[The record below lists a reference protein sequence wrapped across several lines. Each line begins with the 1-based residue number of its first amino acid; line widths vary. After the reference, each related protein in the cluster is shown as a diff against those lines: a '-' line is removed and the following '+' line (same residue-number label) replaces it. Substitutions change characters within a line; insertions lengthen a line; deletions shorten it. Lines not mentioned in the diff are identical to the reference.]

1 MDLERATLRTLFY
14 DYPIEVAMRH
24 IASFLRGEKD
34 SFLSD
39 FPQIIRW
46 TESQY
51 SVSELRLVGK
61 LLEHEAKETRESI
74 HPELLITQSGV
85 FANAI
90 CMVPQIAERWLVF
103 NNEHE
108 MVVHFNEMFRWR
120 DMTVLF
126 GEDFFTTAYLAWT
139 DLKNL
144 NDICTSF
151 EWPDVISHDNKVL
164 DDILRRGLSEV
175 HSHYYASTD
184 VFHFNWLCLMNHI
197 DYSDRITSVKGDL
210 QERRTS
216 LLAIEQIYKL
226 KNICVA
232 AAYLRCQLFRYVY
245 AHESLDELKLCLVGK
260 ILSDD
265 ACCASES
272 DKLQDIIAALGRFA
286 LCDNDNKILDYAITN
301 DSEPLYN
308 NIYIMYKG
316 ERQLLYRLYRHIFEN
331 GDNADDIAPY
341 FYLYLLIKNFVR
353 REIVETN
360 QLLGFENFE
369 IYQSRKSVFLKKE
382 DSIAA
387 HMPQFIYQMN
397 TPNGDTVEL
406 RVTPGDLYNNIIA
419 KHGAPVFDEQD
430 DKEVEKKLSF
440 VVHFI
445 KDKKF
450 VDKAENF
457 TTRAEYWKH
466 YTNQLKEHGE
476 VLVLHYQKIREARKK
491 GLHELPQ
498 FTGID
503 AASNELYCRPEIFGH
518 VYRFAALEGILNR
531 TYHVGE
537 DFFDLI
543 DGLRAIDEAI
553 EFLRLD
559 NNCRLGHVLAL
570 GTNALDYYT
579 KRHYTTI
586 TFKQYLL
593 DNIVWL
599 YQKARSYNVKLN
611 GIKDVV
617 HRNALRLYNDIGY
630 NQVEKCEMFDID
642 NYWDSMWLRSDDS
655 LKQTVVKEEQDVMLL
670 RDKWQ
675 QTVNYDGK
683 HARFTGKNDIAKKI
697 YKAYLTNKNVFSQG
711 NEVEIFKWPTEIIE
725 VVTQLQ
731 DKMIAE
737 IAEKQ
742 IAIECNPSSN
752 LKIGHFDRYD
762 EHPIFRFRPIDKN
775 IHTPLLN
782 VSINTDDRGVFAT
795 SLYNEFSLIALALT
809 KQRDKDGN
817 RLYNDEAICEYIDH
831 IRKNN
836 LIQRF
841 KID

>member
-14 DYPIEVAMRH
+14 DYPIEIAMHH

-34 SFLSD
+34 SFLTD

-61 LLEHEAKETRESI
+61 LLAHEANETRKSI
-74 HPELLITQSGV
+74 YPQCHPNTPSGV
-85 FANAI
+85 LANAI
-90 CMVPQIAERWLVF
+90 CMIPQIAKRWLVI

-108 MVVHFNEMFRWR
+108 MIVHFNEMFRWR

-126 GEDFFTTAYLAWT
+126 GEDFFTTAYLAWM
-139 DLKNL
+139 DLKSL
-144 NDICTSF
+144 NDECMSF
-151 EWPDVISHDNKVL
+151 EWPDVIRHDNKVL
-164 DDILRRGLSEV
+164 DDILNKGLNEV
-175 HSHYYASTD
+175 HSHYNASTD

-197 DYSDRITSVKGDL
+197 DYSERITAIKGDL
-210 QERRTS
+210 QEQRTS
-216 LLAIEQIYKL
+216 LRATEQIYKL

-232 AAYLRCQLFRYVY
+232 AAYLRSQLFRYVY
-245 AHESLDELKLCLVGK
+245 THESIEDLKLCLVER

-265 ACCASES
+265 ARCAAES
-272 DKLQDIIAALGRFA
+272 DKLQDTIAALGRFA
-286 LCDNDNKILDYAITN
+286 LCDIDGKVLDYAITGEVQSV
-301 DSEPLYN
+301 D

-341 FYLYLLIKNFVR
+341 FYLYLLIKNIVR

-369 IYQSRKSVFLKKE
+369 IYQSRKSAFLKKE
-382 DSIAA
+382 DAIAA
-387 HMPQFIYQMN
+387 HMPQFVYQMN
-397 TPNGDTVEL
+397 TQNEDTAEL
-406 RVTPGDLYNNIIA
+406 RVNPGELYVNIIA
-419 KHGAPVFDEQD
+419 KHGAPVFDDQYNKD
-430 DKEVEKKLSF
+430 VDKKLSF
-440 VVHFI
+440 LVHFI

-450 VDKAENF
+450 IEKADKFA
-457 TTRAEYWKH
+457 TRAEYWKH
-466 YTNQLKEHGE
+466 YTNQLKNQGE
-476 VLVLHYQKIREARKK
+476 LLVQHYQKIREARKK
-491 GLHELPQ
+491 GVPELPQ
-498 FTGID
+498 FAGID

-537 DFFDLI
+537 DFFDI
-543 DGLRAIDEAI
+543 VDGLRAIDEAI
-553 EFLRLD
+553 EFLQMD

-570 GTNALDYYT
+570 GTNAFDYYT

-593 DNIVWL
+593 DNLVWL
-599 YQKARSYNVKLN
+599 YQKAHYYNVNLV
-611 GIKDVV
+611 GILEDTIR
-617 HRNALRLYNDIGY
+617 RNALRLYNEIGY
-630 NQVEKCEMFDID
+630 NNVEKCESFDID
-642 NYWDSMWLRSDDS
+642 NYWDSLWLRSDDS
-655 LKQTVVKEEQDVMLL
+655 IEHEVPKGKQKRSLVW
-670 RDKWQ
+670 DKWR
-675 QTVNYDGK
+675 QTAKYDGQYA
-683 HARFTGKNDIAKKI
+683 HFTSQNDIAKQLHS
-697 YKAYLTNKNVFSQG
+697 AYLSNKDVFTGG
-711 NEVEIFKWPTEIIE
+711 NEVEIFKWPKEIAE
-725 VVTQLQ
+725 VVTQIQ

-809 KQRDKDGN
+809 KQRDKEGN

-831 IRKNN
+831 IRQNN
-836 LIQRF
+836 LIQKF
-841 KID
+841 K

>member
-14 DYPIEVAMRH
+14 DYPIEVAMQH
-24 IASFLRGEKD
+24 IASIQRGEKD
-34 SFLSD
+34 LFLND

-61 LLEHEAKETRESI
+61 LLAHEANETRKSIYPDGESNT
-74 HPELLITQSGV
+74 LSGV

-90 CMVPQIAERWLVF
+90 CMVPQIAKRWLVF

-108 MVVHFNEMFRWR
+108 MIAHFNEMFRWR
-120 DMTVLF
+120 DMTMLF
-126 GEDFFTTAYLAWT
+126 GEDFFTTAYLAWM

-144 NDICTSF
+144 NDNCTSF
-151 EWPDVISHDNKVL
+151 EWPDVIKHDNKVL
-164 DDILRRGLSEV
+164 DGILNKGLSEV
-175 HSHYYASTD
+175 HSHYNASTD

-197 DYSDRITSVKGDL
+197 DYSERITSIKGDL
-210 QERRTS
+210 QEQRTS
-216 LLAIEQIYKL
+216 LQDVKQLYRL

-232 AAYLRCQLFRYVY
+232 AAYLRSQLFRFVFT
-245 AHESLDELKLCLVGK
+245 HESLEDLKLCLVER

-265 ACCASES
+265 ACCDSAS
-272 DKLQDIIAALGRFA
+272 DKLQDIIAALGRYA
-286 LCDNDNKILDYAITN
+286 LCDKDGKVLDYAITKE
-301 DSEPLYN
+301 DSEQPYT
-308 NIYIMYKG
+308 IYIMYKG
-316 ERQLLYRLYRHIFEN
+316 ERQLLYRLYRLIFEN

-341 FYLYLLIKNFVR
+341 FYLYMLIKNFVR

-360 QLLGFENFE
+360 RLLGFENFE
-369 IYQSRKSVFLKKE
+369 IYQSRKSAFLKKE
-382 DSIAA
+382 DAIAA
-387 HMPQFIYQMN
+387 HMPQFVYQMN
-397 TPNGDTVEL
+397 TQDGDTAEL
-406 RVTPGDLYNNIIA
+406 RVNPGELYTKIIA
-419 KHGAPVFDEQD
+419 KHGAPVFDDQYS
-430 DKEVEKKLSF
+430 KEVYKKLSF

-450 VDKAENF
+450 IDKADKYA
-457 TTRAEYWKH
+457 TRAEFWKH
-466 YTNQLKEHGE
+466 YSNQLKNQGE
-476 VLVLHYQKIREARKK
+476 LLVQHYHKTCEARKK
-491 GLHELPQ
+491 GVLELPQ
-498 FTGID
+498 FAGID

-537 DFFDLI
+537 DFFDLV

-553 EFLRLD
+553 EFLQLD

-570 GTNALDYYT
+570 GTNAFDYYT

-593 DNIVWL
+593 DNLVWL
-599 YQKARSYNVKLN
+599 YQKARYYNVNLV
-611 GIKDVV
+611 GVLEDTVR
-617 HRNALRLYNDIGY
+617 RNALRYYNEIGY
-630 NQVEKCEMFDID
+630 YEKCGAFDID
-642 NYWDSMWLRSDDS
+642 NYWDSLWLRSNDS
-655 LKQTVVKEEQDVMLL
+655 TEQGTPKGKQKRSLVW
-670 RDKWQ
+670 DKWR
-675 QTVNYDGK
+675 QTAKYDGQYA
-683 HARFTGKNDIAKKI
+683 HFTSQNDIAKQLHS
-697 YKAYLTNKNVFSQG
+697 AYLSNKEVFTGG
-711 NEVEIFKWPTEIIE
+711 NEVEIFKWPKEIAE
-725 VVTQLQ
+725 VVNQIQ

-817 RLYNDEAICEYIDH
+817 RLYNDEAICDYIDR
-831 IRKNN
+831 IRQNN
-836 LIQRF
+836 QLQRF
-841 KID
+841 KV

>member
-24 IASFLRGEKD
+24 IASFLHGEKD

-51 SVSELRLVGK
+51 SVSELRLVEK
-61 LLEHEAKETRESI
+61 LLAHEAKETRKSI
-74 HPELLITQSGV
+74 HPEQDIITPSGV
-85 FANAI
+85 FTNAI
-90 CMVPQIAERWLVF
+90 CMVPQIAKRWLVF

-108 MVVHFNEMFRWR
+108 MIVHFNEMFRWR

-126 GEDFFTTAYLAWT
+126 GEDFFTTAYLAWA

-144 NDICTSF
+144 NDDCTSF
-151 EWPDVISHDNKVL
+151 EWPDVIKHDNKVL
-164 DDILRRGLSEV
+164 DGILNKGLSEV
-175 HSHYYASTD
+175 HSHYNASTD
-184 VFHFNWLCLMNHI
+184 VFHFNWLCLMNHV
-197 DYSDRITSVKGDL
+197 DYSERITSVKGDL
-210 QERRTS
+210 QEQRTS
-216 LLAIEQIYKL
+216 LRGIKQLYNL

-232 AAYLRCQLFRYVY
+232 AAYLRSQLFCYVY
-245 AHESLDELKLCLVGK
+245 KHESLEDLKLCLVEK

-265 ACCASES
+265 ICCEAES
-272 DKLQDIIAALGRFA
+272 DKLQDTIAALGRFA
-286 LCDNDNKILDYAITN
+286 LCDIDGKVLDYAIMGN
-301 DSEPLYN
+301 IQSD

-360 QLLGFENFE
+360 RLLGFENFE
-369 IYQSRKSVFLKKE
+369 IYQSRKSAFLKKE
-382 DSIAA
+382 DAIAA
-387 HMPQFIYQMN
+387 HIPQFVYQMN
-397 TPNGDTVEL
+397 TQNGDTAEL
-406 RVTPGDLYNNIIA
+406 RVNPGELYAKIIA
-419 KHGAPVFDEQD
+419 KHGAPVFDDQYSKD
-430 DKEVEKKLSF
+430 VDKKLSF

-445 KDKKF
+445 KDKQF
-450 VDKAENF
+450 VDKADKF
-457 TTRAEYWKH
+457 ATRAEFWKH
-466 YTNQLKEHGE
+466 YTNQLKNQAEL
-476 VLVLHYQKIREARKK
+476 LVQHYQKNREARKN
-491 GLHELPQ
+491 GVLELPQ
-498 FTGID
+498 FVGID

-518 VYRFAALEGILNR
+518 VYRYTALEGILNR

-553 EFLRLD
+553 EFLQLD

-593 DNIVWL
+593 DNLVWL
-599 YQKARSYNVKLN
+599 YQKARYYNVNLV
-611 GIKDVV
+611 GVLDDVV
-617 HRNALRLYNDIGY
+617 RQNSLRLYNEIEY
-630 NQVEKCEMFDID
+630 YKKCGAFDID
-642 NYWDSMWLRSDDS
+642 NYWDSLWLRSNDS
-655 LKQTVVKEEQDVMLL
+655 IEPEKSKGKQKIPLL
-670 RDKWQ
+670 WDKWQ
-675 QTVNYDGK
+675 QTAKYDGQY
-683 HARFTGKNDIAKKI
+683 ARFAKSNKIAEKL
-697 YKAYLTNKNVFSQG
+697 YKAYLSNKEVFAKG
-711 NEVEIFKWPTEIIE
+711 NEVEIFKWPKEIVE

-775 IHTPLLN
+775 IHTPLIN

-809 KQRDKDGN
+809 KQRDSEGN

-831 IRKNN
+831 IRQNN
-836 LIQRF
+836 LIQKF
-841 KID
+841 K

>member
-14 DYPIEVAMRH
+14 DYPIELAMRH
-24 IASFLRGEKD
+24 IASYLRGEND

-61 LLEHEAKETRESI
+61 LLEHEAKETREAI
-74 HPELLITQSGV
+74 HPKLLNTQSGV

-90 CMVPQIAERWLVF
+90 CMIPQIAKRWLVF

-108 MVVHFNEMFRWR
+108 MIVHFNEMFRWR

-144 NDICTSF
+144 NSDCTSF
-151 EWPDVISHDNKVL
+151 EWSEVIRHDNKVL
-164 DDILRRGLSEV
+164 DDILGKGLSEV
-175 HSHYYASTD
+175 HSHYNASTD

-197 DYSDRITSVKGDL
+197 DYSERITSIKGDL
-210 QERRTS
+210 QEQRNS
-216 LLAIEQIYKL
+216 LLAIEQLYKF

-232 AAYLRCQLFRYVY
+232 AAYLRSQLFRFVY
-245 AHESLDELKLCLVGK
+245 THESLEELKLCLVEK

-265 ACCASES
+265 AYCAAES
-272 DKLQDIIAALGRFA
+272 DKLQNTIAALGRFA
-286 LCDNDNKILDYAITN
+286 LCDNGGKILDYAITN
-301 DSEPLYN
+301 DSCPLD

-316 ERQLLYRLYRHIFEN
+316 ERQLLYWLYRYIFEN
-331 GDNADDIAPY
+331 GDNAHDIAPY
-341 FYLYLLIKNFVR
+341 FYLYLLIKNFIR

-369 IYQSRKSVFLKKE
+369 IYQSRKSVFLKYE
-382 DSIAA
+382 DAITA
-387 HMPQFIYQMN
+387 HMPQFVYQMN
-397 TPNGDTVEL
+397 TKNGDTAEL
-406 RVTPGDLYNNIIA
+406 RITPGELRTKILS
-419 KHGAPVFDEQD
+419 KHGAPIFDDQYEWGVD
-430 DKEVEKKLSF
+430 KKLSF

-445 KDKKF
+445 KDKSFVRKADKF
-450 VDKAENF
+450 A
-457 TTRAEYWKH
+457 TRVEFWKH
-466 YTNQLKEHGE
+466 YSNQLKNQVEQ
-476 VLVLHYQKIREARKK
+476 VVQHYQKIREARKQ
-491 GLHELPQ
+491 GIHELPQ
-498 FTGID
+498 LAGID

-518 VYRFAALEGILNR
+518 VYRYAALEGILNR

-553 EFLRLD
+553 EFLQLD

-570 GTNALDYYT
+570 GTNAIDYYT

-586 TFKQYLL
+586 TYKQYLL
-593 DNIVWL
+593 DNLVWL
-599 YQKARSYNVKLN
+599 YQKARYYNVNLV
-611 GIKDVV
+611 GILEDTVR
-617 HRNALRLYNDIGY
+617 RNALRLYNEIGY
-630 NQVEKCEMFDID
+630 KEVRQCKAFSID

-655 LKQTVVKEEQDVMLL
+655 VKAETVEDKKKVALL
-670 RDKWQ
+670 PDKWQ
-675 QTVNYDGK
+675 QTANYDGQY
-683 HARFTGKNDIAKKI
+683 ARFTIQNEIAQKL
-697 YKAYLTNKNVFSQG
+697 YNAYLSNKHVFFQG
-711 NEVEIFKWPTEIIE
+711 NAVEIFKWPKEIVE
-725 VVTQLQ
+725 VVTQIQ

-752 LKIGHFDRYD
+752 VKIGHFDRYD

-831 IRKNN
+831 IRQNN
-836 LIQRF
+836 IIQRF
-841 KID
+841 KV

>member
-14 DYPIEVAMRH
+14 DYPIELAMRH
-24 IASFLRGEKD
+24 IASYLRGGKD

-61 LLEHEAKETRESI
+61 LLEHEAKETRNSI
-74 HPELLITQSGV
+74 YPERDSNTQSSV
-85 FANAI
+85 FTNAI
-90 CMVPQIAERWLVF
+90 CMVPQIAKRWLVF

-108 MVVHFNEMFRWR
+108 MIVHFNEMFRWR

-126 GEDFFTTAYLAWT
+126 GEDFFTTAYLAWM

-144 NDICTSF
+144 NDECTSF
-151 EWPDVISHDNKVL
+151 EWSDVIRHDNKIL
-164 DDILRRGLSEV
+164 DDILGKGLSEV
-175 HSHYYASTD
+175 HSHYNASTD
-184 VFHFNWLCLMNHI
+184 VFHFNWLCMMNHI
-197 DYSDRITSVKGDL
+197 DYSERITSVKGDL
-210 QERRTS
+210 QERRNS
-216 LLAIEQIYKL
+216 LLGIEQLYKL

-232 AAYLRCQLFRYVY
+232 AAYLRCQLFRFVY
-245 AHESLDELKLCLVGK
+245 THEPLNDLKLCLVEQ

-272 DKLQDIIAALGRFA
+272 DKLQDTIAALGSYA
-286 LCDNDNKILDYAITN
+286 LCDNDYNILDYAITN
-301 DSEPLYN
+301 DSRPLS
-308 NIYIMYKG
+308 IYIMYKG
-316 ERQLLYRLYRHIFEN
+316 ERQLLYRLYRYIFEN
-331 GDNADDIAPY
+331 GENEDDLAPY
-341 FYLYLLIKNFVR
+341 VYLYLLIKNFVR

-369 IYQSRKSVFLKKE
+369 IYQSRKSIFLKHE
-382 DSIAA
+382 DSISA
-387 HMPQFIYQMN
+387 HMPQFVYQMN
-397 TPNGDTVEL
+397 TQNGNTAEL
-406 RVTPGDLYNNIIA
+406 RITPEELHAKILS
-419 KHGAPVFDEQD
+419 KHGASVFDDQYQND
-430 DKEVEKKLSF
+430 VDKKLSF

-445 KDKKF
+445 KDKRF
-450 VDKAENF
+450 VQKADNF
-457 TTRAEYWKH
+457 ATRAEFWKH
-466 YTNQLKEHGE
+466 YSNQLKNQGE
-476 VLVLHYQKIREARKK
+476 LLVQHYQKIREIRKR
-491 GLHELPQ
+491 GVPELPQ
-498 FTGID
+498 FAGID

-518 VYRFAALEGILNR
+518 VYRYAALEGILNR

-553 EFLRLD
+553 EFLQLD

-570 GTNALDYYT
+570 GTNAFDYYT
-579 KRHYTTI
+579 KRHYTAI
-586 TFKQYLL
+586 TYKQYLL
-593 DNIVWL
+593 DNLVWL
-599 YQKARSYNVKLN
+599 YQKARYYNVN
-611 GIKDVV
+611 FVGILEDTVR
-617 HRNALRLYNDIGY
+617 RNALRLYNEIGY
-630 NQVEKCEMFDID
+630 ASPKQCGAFDID
-642 NYWDSMWLRSDDS
+642 NYWDSIWLRSNDS
-655 LKQTVVKEEQDVMLL
+655 VEREITREKQNVIVLP
-670 RDKWQ
+670 DKWQ
-675 QTVNYDGK
+675 QTAKYDGQY
-683 HARFTGKNDIAKKI
+683 ARFTNQNDIAKKLHNT
-697 YKAYLTNKNVFSQG
+697 YLTNKDVFSHG
-711 NEVEIFKWPTEIIE
+711 NEVEIFKWPKEIIE
-725 VVTQLQ
+725 VVTQIQ
-731 DKMIAE
+731 NKMIAE

-809 KQRDKDGN
+809 KQRDKEGN
-817 RLYNDEAICEYIDH
+817 RLYNDEAICEYIEH

-841 KID
+841 KVN